1 MVRKSSSLIFLIEYE
16 LEGFE
21 IRLNK
26 RPPKIKIV
34 NKTAGSVSFTPS
46 IPQTCLIQEKVRLT
60 LKEYKILNADV
71 YCDCDVS
78 VQDLI
83 GAIDQSCKYIPCI
96 YVVNKIDQMN
106 KEDVDRLKTEPYFA
120 CIYAMTEEGIVAL
133 RKQNWKQLNLIRA
146 YTKVPE
152 EFPNFKDVIVIP
164 AKKATVEN
172 ICFKIYK
179 QLLKRNINW
188 TTSMSCKILKEG
200 SDTVFCGYNF
210 QHFNLLNN

>member
-1 MVRKSSSLIFLIEYE
+1 MVRKSSYLIFLVLKDPKMGKGDNDKKRYE
-16 LEGFE
+16 FEGFG

-34 NKTAGSVSFTPS
+34 KKKTGLVSFTPS
-46 IPQTCLIQEKVRLT
+46 IPQTCLIQENVRLT

-133 RKQNWKQLNLIRA
+133 RKQNWKQLNLIRV
-146 YTKVPE
+146 YKKFQE
-152 EFPNFKDVIVIP
+152 NFRTLK
-164 AKKATVEN
+164 T
-172 ICFKIYK
+172 
-179 QLLKRNINW
+179 LL
-188 TTSMSCKILKEG
+188 
-200 SDTVFCGYNF
+200 
-210 QHFNLLNN
+210 